1 MPLLARF
8 LKVLAHCVANAR
20 QRGKQLQGWERFFLA
35 GRRKKPRTKPGN
47 QGVRS
52 GGTGKRTL
60 GDEAMKDTLIAAA
73 MVFFAAIMSFFP
85 SAWEPVSEAEARDLL
100 GKDVGKS

>member
-1 MPLLARF
+1 M
-8 LKVLAHCVANAR
+8 
-20 QRGKQLQGWERFFLA
+20 
-35 GRRKKPRTKPGN
+35 
-47 QGVRS
+47 
-52 GGTGKRTL
+52 

>member
-1 MPLLARF
+1 MRAGAKSL
-8 LKVLAHCVANAR
+8 
-20 QRGKQLQGWERFFLA
+20 ER
-35 GRRKKPRTKPGN
+35 N
-47 QGVRS
+47 QGIRES
-52 GGTGKRTL
+52 GPGGPEKAL

-100 GKDVGKS
+100 KNDAGREARGER